1 MKRLNLE
8 LHFVIWRK
16 KYTSGTPNS
25 TYAARNST
33 VKSEIGVI
41 WRVFSKSR
49 EIQSIQ
55 NLDDIIHTEKNQ
67 ERMF

>member
-1 MKRLNLE
+1 MKRLDLE

-16 KYTSGTPNS
+16 KSTSATPNS

-49 EIQSIQ
+49 EIHCIQ
-55 NLDDIIHTEKNQ
+55 NLDDIIHNEKKQ
-67 ERMF
+67 ESTF